1 MTLRAVWAPDS
12 ASTAARTA
20 GWNDLLTTGHADETA
35 PLLLNADLAARHH
48 DGPTVAYWSDS
59 AWQAALDSTPIVL
72 IATTRE
78 LRIELPPVWRAEIH
92 LAWDGAS
99 LLLSS
104 DLRTLAWAVGAR
116 TPDPD
121 GAAAFLTGARWTR
134 GLLPSLYRGIL
145 TLQPGHAAVIRPDR
159 TIRAEAIWTPH
170 RNPEHASQALGTS
183 TVQLRDRLDD
193 LADRILTRHRRVACL
208 FSGGLDSTLIAAA
221 LLRRAPDRVVLLN
234 VGSGLGTPAEE
245 RLRARFLRQYGATSE
260 PVDLPAKPGL
270 VASLRDVNAVTALPT
285 GSPFA
290 AAFEEILAVA
300 HTDFDCDAIATGD
313 GGDEVF
319 AERDELLV
327 DLLARHPR
335 ALPAALGHHAL
346 RTQQRGVE
354 PLLRAHRTLRHLR
367 GHAPAPGHTAT
378 ALDTLLGDALTEQ
391 VASARAKALH
401 ADRER
406 WLQGWT
412 WSALGSARRAA
423 AVPEWEP
430 ASTQAPGIAVLSPLV
445 DAQIIAPA
453 LALHRAALQPSVV
466 GFQPKWLLRQAAL
479 AWLDPQIALHPKI
492 GSADGTILHAVRTD
506 EHGDLLDLLGST
518 TAQRIGLRLP
528 SDTEHPDHPLWHSEE
543 WIRPAALTAWLDQAA
558 PRPPHRPSVTV
569 SSPSAPPALERPQ
582 LPAARHRR
590 RPARRHVVALAALNI
605 AHQLHPGI
613 PVPPARATA
622 ADPVLGETLTDLA
635 RRACAF
641 PLVNGASQPMSQAL
655 AHFLRL
661 RGRSAAAVYGVQEG
675 CPGPRYWVE
684 TATAHLDVHG
694 AETPLTQP
702 SDVTSL
708 HSSNSRPAS
717 RR

>member
-1 MTLRAVWAPDS
+1 MTLRAVWAPD
-12 ASTAARTA
+12 AATAARTA
-20 GWNDLLTTGHADETA
+20 GWDDLLATGHADEAA
-35 PLLLNADLAARHH
+35 PLHVNAALAARHP
-48 DGPTVAYWSDS
+48 DGPTVAYWSDP
-59 AWQAALDSTPIVL
+59 AWQAALDTTPIVL
-72 IATTRE
+72 TATARE

-99 LLLSS
+99 LLISS

-121 GAAAFLTGARWTR
+121 GAAAFLTGERWTR
-134 GLLPSLYRGIL
+134 GLLPSLFRGVL
-145 TLQPGHAAVIRPDR
+145 TLQPGHAAVIRPDK
-159 TIRAEAIWTPH
+159 TIRVEATWTPH
-170 RNPEHASQALGTS
+170 RDPAFASQPLEAS

-221 LLRRAPDRVVLLN
+221 LLRRAPERVVLLN
-234 VGSGLGTPAEE
+234 VGSDLGTPAEE
-245 RLRARFLRQYGATSE
+245 RLRDRFLHQYGATSE

-270 VASLRDVNAVTALPT
+270 VAALRDVNAMTALPT

-300 HTDFDCDAIATGD
+300 HADFDCDAIATGD

-335 ALPAALGHHAL
+335 ALPTALGHHAV
-346 RTQQRGVE
+346 RSQQRGLE
-354 PLLRAHRTLRHLR
+354 ALKRAHRTLRYLR
-367 GHAPAPGHTAT
+367 GHAPAPGRTASV
-378 ALDTLLGDALTEQ
+378 LDTLLGDALAER
-391 VASARAKALH
+391 VISARARALH

-430 ASTQAPGIAVLSPLV
+430 ASTQAPGMAVLSPLV
-445 DAQIIAPA
+445 DAQLIAPA
-453 LALHRAALQPSVV
+453 LALRRTALQPSVA
-466 GFQPKWLLRQAAL
+466 GFQSKWLLRQAAL

-492 GSADGTILHAVRTD
+492 GSADGTILQAVRAD

-518 TAQRIGLRLP
+518 TAQHIGLRLP
-528 SDTEHPDHPLWHSEE
+528 SEADRPEHPLWHGEE
-543 WIRPAALTAWLDQAA
+543 WIRPAALTAWLDQPA
-558 PRPPHRPSVTV
+558 PRPQQPSVTL
-569 SSPSAPPALERPQ
+569 SSPLAPPAMERPP
-582 LPAARHRR
+582 LPASRHRR
-590 RPARRHVVALAALNI
+590 RASRRHVVALAVLNV
-605 AHQLHPGI
+605 AHQLRPGTS
-613 PVPPARATA
+613 VPPARVTA
-622 ADPVLGETLTDLA
+622 ADPRLGETLTDLA

-661 RGRSAAAVYGVQEG
+661 RGRRATAVCGVQEG
-675 CPGPRYWVE
+675 RPGPRYWVE
-684 TATAHLDVHG
+684 TATAHVDVHG
-694 AETPLTQP
+694 AETPLTP
-702 SDVTSL
+702 APKMTGAHL
-708 HSSNSRPAS
+708 SNSLPTE

>member
-1 MTLRAVWAPDS
+1 MTLRAVWAPDG
-12 ASTAARTA
+12 AVTTARTA
-20 GWNDLLTTGHADETA
+20 GWNDLFVTGHADEAA

-48 DGPTVAYWSDS
+48 DGPTVAYWSDP
-59 AWQAALDSTPIVL
+59 AWQAALDTTPIVL
-72 IATTRE
+72 TATTRE
-78 LRIELPPVWRAEIH
+78 LRIELPPVWRAELH
-92 LAWDGAS
+92 LAWDGTS
-99 LLLSS
+99 LLISS
-104 DLRTLAWAVGAR
+104 DLRTLAWAVDAR

-121 GAAAFLTGARWTR
+121 GAAAFLTGERWTR

-145 TLQPGHAAVIRPDR
+145 TLQPGHAAVVRPDR
-159 TIRAEAIWTPH
+159 TIRTEATWAPH
-170 RNPEHASQALGTS
+170 RDPAHASQPLETS

-221 LLRRAPDRVVLLN
+221 LLRRAPERVVLLN

-245 RLRARFLRQYGATSE
+245 RLRERFLRQYGARSE

-270 VASLRDVNAVTALPT
+270 VAALRDVNAMTGLPT

-335 ALPAALGHHAL
+335 ALPPALGHHAL
-346 RTQQRGVE
+346 RTQQRGLE
-354 PLLRAHRTLRHLR
+354 PLLRAHRTLRYLR

-378 ALDTLLGDALTEQ
+378 GLDTLLGDALARQ
-391 VASARAKALH
+391 VASARARALH

-430 ASTQAPGIAVLSPLV
+430 ASTQAPGMAVLSPLV
-445 DAQIIAPA
+445 DAQLIAPA
-453 LALHRAALQPSVV
+453 LALRRTALQPSVA

-492 GSADGTILHAVRTD
+492 GSADGTILQAVRTD

-518 TAQRIGLRLP
+518 TAQQIGLRLP
-528 SDTEHPDHPLWHSEE
+528 SEAERPDHPLWHDEG
-543 WIRPAALTAWLDQAA
+543 WIRPAALAAWLDQPV
-558 PRPPHRPSVTV
+558 PRPHQPSVTL
-569 SSPSAPPALERPQ
+569 SSPPAPPTMERPP

-590 RPARRHVVALAALNI
+590 RAARRHVVALAALNV
-605 AHQLHPGI
+605 AHQLLPGTPI
-613 PVPPARATA
+613 PPARVTA
-622 ADPVLGETLTDLA
+622 ADPGLGETLTDLA

-641 PLVNGASQPMSQAL
+641 PLVSGASQPMSQAL

-661 RGRSAAAVYGVQEG
+661 RGRRATAVYGVQEG
-675 CPGPRYWVE
+675 RPGARYWVE
-684 TATAHLDVHG
+684 TATVHVDVHG
-694 AETPLTQP
+694 AETPLTP
-702 SDVTSL
+702 APEVTAAHL
-708 HSSNSRPAS
+708 SNSRPGT